1 MVWIAPTGGLT
12 AALLHA
18 MMVRT
23 IREAA
28 MRAQALAHA
37 IPLDEVDLE
46 ALDRFL
52 MLTARRQTA

>member
-1 MVWIAPTGGLT
+1 MVWMGQAGSLT

-23 IREAA
+23 TREAT